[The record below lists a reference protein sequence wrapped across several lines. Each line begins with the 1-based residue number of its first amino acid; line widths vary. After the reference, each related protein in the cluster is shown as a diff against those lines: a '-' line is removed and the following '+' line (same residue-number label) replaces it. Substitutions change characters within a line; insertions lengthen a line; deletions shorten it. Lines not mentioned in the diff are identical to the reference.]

1 MSNEKNNQSIN
12 QIFNQSLNKSLDL
25 IDEQTQN
32 ELSSIRRRVLQAA
45 QEETPVDA
53 NHIAQNNTAVLSV
66 HPLWRNK
73 KITSIGLGF
82 ALAASFMLAVLM
94 PNMQKNTSQ
103 DFSTDFALY
112 TEVDPDW
119 LADMD
124 IAYALGDE

>member
-1 MSNEKNNQSIN
+1 MNNEKTSQSIN
-12 QIFNQSLNKSLDL
+12 QAFNQSLNKSLDQ
-25 IDEQTQN
+25 IDEKTQS
-32 ELSSIRRRVLQAA
+32 ELSSIRHHALQSLQQETASDVNQNA
-45 QEETPVDA
+45 QSDLV
-53 NHIAQNNTAVLSV
+53 ILSA
-66 HPLWRNK
+66 HPLWKNK
-73 KITSIGLGF
+73 KITSIGLGV
-82 ALAASFMLAVLM
+82 ALAASFMLVVLM

>member
-1 MSNEKNNQSIN
+1 MNNEKTSQSID
-12 QIFNQSLNKSLDL
+12 QAFNQSLNKSLGL

-32 ELSSIRRRVLQAA
+32 ELLSIRRRVLQAA
-45 QEETPVDA
+45 QEETAVDV

-66 HPLWRNK
+66 HTLWRNK

-82 ALAASFMLAVLM
+82 ALAASFMLVVLI